1 MAKIKGIHQDF
12 QKSIVN
18 NLGEVLNQAKETKKD
33 LEMHINEF
41 KGNKTNNEF
50 QHEDFKKDFKRL
62 RGDLEQLRVMHE
74 GKLEQID
81 FELGRKI
88 LYEDIKQNFK
98 TLNDILAIKFKQL
111 EDTKEAVRHLICY

>member
-50 QHEDFKKDFKRL
+50 
-62 RGDLEQLRVMHE
+62 
-74 GKLEQID
+74 
-81 FELGRKI
+81 
-88 LYEDIKQNFK
+88 
-98 TLNDILAIKFKQL
+98 
-111 EDTKEAVRHLICY
+111 